1 MRHRPLNYGIQTL
14 TVLFAVLIRIT
25 QAQSQ
30 TGDAEHD
37 KVQTACQEAAAA
49 AALSERYEQLA
60 KTTADNART
69 LMITSAMWRQ
79 KAAETTDIAKSAT
92 LTAISE
98 VAKNLAM
105 QALTKQS
112 ERENKMTAARKRL
125 AQRAAFLDGVHY
137 AIRPTF
143 GAQTH
148 PFKATTTTLEV
159 RSGNAKTLTD
169 TCTTQNRQE
178 QSQDIQGSAAGA
190 TAWKKLKY
198 STKNEIVKLVPTQK
212 VTLTFGLAGYTAQSV
227 SNGYG
232 TTVTN
237 CNGAINS
244 ASEPTLDTIGTA
256 TPTLQSIYE
265 QDTPSKGCAHKT
277 INDNDNDA
285 EMKKLLKAIC
295 EAQQATAITVPST
308 ADLTLENLSN
318 NPAVILAVRNGAPQ
332 FHNLHDS
339 SENQATDKIKNYI
352 KEALGTTPEKFT
364 ELFVEKIKDEDVS
377 YRGPKETTKV
387 KRQALAKQQEAG
399 ASITYFQ
406 DKRTVK
412 PQAEKAKES
421 STAKKRKEDTD
432 ENICTEDKD
441 CAYKDGKCKLKEGVE
456 AEGTGGKD
464 GKTTNT
470 TGSNSFVIKKS
481 PLLLAN
487 FTSRITLLRIIDKE
501 FLPIL

>member
-14 TVLFAVLIRIT
+14 TALFAVLIRIT

-30 TGDAEHD
+30 TGDAEHK

-112 ERENKMTAARKRL
+112 ERETKMTEASKRL
-125 AQRAAFLDGVHY
+125 AERAAFLDSVHY
-137 AIRPTF
+137 VIKPTF
-143 GAQTH
+143 NKQTN
-148 PFKATTTTLEV
+148 PFKASAATLEV
-159 RSGNAKTLTD
+159 RSGGARSLTNTCDKAARNANGK
-169 TCTTQNRQE
+169 
-178 QSQDIQGSAAGA
+178 DIQPSAAGA
-190 TAWKKLKY
+190 ATWKKLKY
-198 STKNEIVKLVPTQK
+198 STDREIVKLLPTQK
-212 VTLTFGLAGYTAQSV
+212 VTLTFSGSGYSNTNSD
-227 SNGYG
+227 NGYG
-232 TTVTN
+232 TAVTS
-237 CNGAINS
+237 CNSGIS
-244 ASEPTLDTIGTA
+244 STSEPTLDTIGTP
-256 TPTLQSIYE
+256 TPTLESIYE

-285 EMKKLLKAIC
+285 EMKRLLKTIC

-308 ADLTLENLSN
+308 ADLTLENLSS

-332 FHNLHDS
+332 FHNIHDS

-352 KEALGTTPEKFT
+352 KETLGTTPETFT
-364 ELFVEKIKDEDVS
+364 ELFIEKIKDEDVS
-377 YRGPKETTKV
+377 YRGAKETAKV
-387 KRQALAKQQEAG
+387 KRQALSERQKVG
-399 ASITYFQ
+399 AAITYIQ
-406 DKRTVK
+406 DKRAVK

-421 STAKKRKEDTD
+421 STAKKCKADTD

-456 AEGTGGKD
+456 AENDAKP
-464 GKTTNT
+464 TNT
-470 TGSNSFVIKKS
+470 IGSNSFVIKKS
-481 PLLLAN
+481 PLLLA
-487 FTSRITLLRIIDKE
+487 
-501 FLPIL
+501 ILHQE